1 MSELSRFV
9 KDRNVDNLVNA
20 EVVSIFPENPALAEV
35 NIPGSG
41 VVLLIAA
48 DGVDLQIGLPVM
60 VAKPG
65 GDLRRAYIKGRAAV
79 VVSENTFNKI
89 LALGVG

>member
-1 MSELSRFV
+1 MSELSKFV
-9 KDRNVDNLVNA
+9 KNRNVDNVVNA
-20 EVVSIFPENPALAEV
+20 EVVSIFTENPALAEV
-35 NIPGSG
+35 NLPGSG

-48 DGVDLQIGLPVM
+48 DGVDLRVGLSVM

-79 VVSENTFNKI
+79 VVGENTFNKV
-89 LALGVG
+89 LAIDVG

>member
-20 EVVSIFPENPALAEV
+20 EVVTVFRDNPFLAEV

-41 VVLLIAA
+41 IVTLNAA
-48 DGVDLQIGLPVM
+48 DGVELVVGLPVM

-65 GDLRRAYIKGRAAV
+65 GDLRRAYIKGKAAV
-79 VVSENTFNKI
+79 IVGEETFNKV
-89 LALGVG
+89 LGLGAG

>member
-9 KDRNVDNLVNA
+9 KERNVDNVVNA
-20 EVVSIFPENPALAEV
+20 EVVGIFAENPALAEV

-41 VVLLIAA
+41 VVSLIAA
-48 DGVDLQIGLPVM
+48 DGVELVIGKPVM

-79 VVSENTFNKI
+79 VVGENTFNKV
-89 LALGVG
+89 LSTGVG

>member
-1 MSELSRFV
+1 MGELSRFV
-9 KDRNVDNLVNA
+9 KDRTLDSVINA
-20 EVVSIFPENPALAEV
+20 EVVSIFDENPALAEV

-48 DGVDLQIGLPVM
+48 DGVDLQVGLPVM

-65 GDLRRAYIKGRAAV
+65 GDLRRAYIKGKAAV
-79 VVSENTFNKI
+79 VVAEQTFNKVI
-89 LALGVG
+89 GLGVG

>member
-9 KDRNVDNLVNA
+9 KDRTLDNVVNA
-20 EVVSIFPENPALAEV
+20 TVVNVFAENPALADV

-41 VVLLIAA
+41 VVTLIAS
-48 DGVDLQIGLPVM
+48 DGVDLVVGLPVM

-65 GDLRRAYIKGRAAV
+65 GDIRRAYIKGKAAV
-79 VVSENTFNKI
+79 IIGEQTFNKI
-89 LALGVG
+89 LGLGAG

>member
-9 KDRNVDNLVNA
+9 KDRNIDNVVNA
-20 EVVSIFPENPALAEV
+20 EVVTVFAANPTLAEV
-35 NIPGSG
+35 NLPGSG
-41 VVLLIAA
+41 VVTLIAA
-48 DGVDLQIGLPVM
+48 DNVELRVGLPVM

-65 GDLRRAYIKGRAAV
+65 GDLRRAYIKGKAAV
-79 VVSENTFNKI
+79 IVGENTFNKV

>member
-9 KDRNVDNLVNA
+9 RDRNVDNVVNA
-20 EVVSIFPENPALAEV
+20 EVVTIFADNPTLAEV

-41 VVLLIAA
+41 VVTLIAA
-48 DGVDLQIGLPVM
+48 DGVELAVGLPVM

-79 VVSENTFNKI
+79 IVGEETFNKV
-89 LALGVG
+89 LGLGAG

>member
-1 MSELSRFV
+1 MGELSRFV
-9 KDRNVDNLVNA
+9 KDRTLDSVINA
-20 EVVSIFPENPALAEV
+20 EVVSVFVENPALAEV

-48 DGVDLQIGLPVM
+48 DGVDLRVGLPVM

-65 GDLRRAYIKGRAAV
+65 GDLRRAYIKGKAAV
-79 VVSENTFNKI
+79 VVAEQTFNKVI
-89 LALGVG
+89 GLGVG

>member
-9 KDRNVDNLVNA
+9 TDRNLDNLVNA
-20 EVVSIFPENPALAEV
+20 EVVSVFPENPALAEV

-41 VVLLIAA
+41 TVTLIAA
-48 DGVDLQIGLPVM
+48 DGVELQIGLPVM

-79 VVSENTFNKI
+79 VVGAETFNKV
-89 LALGVG
+89 LAIGVG